1 MTVLGTDLTSLIATA
16 NLAELL
22 LLITAVPDLK
32 ALLAMPRALVSLVK
46 TCRLKAA
53 LPEARQEA
61 EETRVREPPL
71 PPFTPSQE
79 VMTKQNL
86 DTCFVLEAPIFKGTR
101 TRPSLHCTCLSLEMR
116 RSVDVTMLASK
127 ICLAAAFTSFCRA
140 ARANQLQYLQTHL

>member
-1 MTVLGTDLTSLIATA
+1 MDDGVTVLGTDLTSLIATA

-53 LPEARQEA
+53 LPVARQEA
-61 EETRVREPPL
+61 EETRVRDPPL

-86 DTCFVLEAPIFKGTR
+86 DTCFVLEAPIFVPSKGTR
-101 TRPSLHCTCLSLEMR
+101 TRLPCIALVYLL
-116 RSVDVTMLASK
+116 
-127 ICLAAAFTSFCRA
+127 ICAA
-140 ARANQLQYLQTHL
+140 L